1 MIKHIVLFKLKD
13 PACAEKTREM
23 LLSMKGVV
31 SQIREIEVGIDYAH
45 TERSFD
51 IALSVIVDDEAA
63 LRGYAEHPYHIDP
76 VTKYVRS
83 MSEKSVIVDYRI

>member
-1 MIKHIVLFKLKD
+1 MIKHLVLFKLKD
-13 PACAEKTREM
+13 PASAEETRDM

-31 SQIREIEVGIDYAH
+31 EQIREIEVGIDYAH

-51 IALSVIVDDEAA
+51 VVLSVIVDDEDA

-76 VTKYVRS
+76 VKKYVRS
-83 MSEKSVIVDYRI
+83 VSEKSVTADYYI

>member
-31 SQIREIEVGIDYAH
+31 EQIREIEVGIDYAH

-51 IALSVIVDDEAA
+51 IALSVILDDEAA
-63 LRGYAEHPYHIDP
+63 LRGYAEHPYHAGP
-76 VTKYVRS
+76 VKTYVQS
-83 MSEKSVIVDYRI
+83 VTEKSVIADYEI